1 MPRRYLDY
9 YSDDKDDEEEA
20 DSPDKKSNDKLSI
33 EELDGW
39 MNQVNEKMK
48 KVEEY
53 EAQQDQL

>member
-9 YSDDKDDEEEA
+9 YSDDKDDEEDP
-20 DSPDKKSNDKLSI
+20 DSPSKKSNDKLSI

-53 EAQQDQL
+53 EAQ